1 MGQSLKRGKAKTL
14 HLWKRESKI
23 ISKGY
28 VKNMDEKKQ
37 LTKIENKVY
46 QRDTALECL
55 KSEEEEKKE
64 K

>member
-1 MGQSLKRGKAKTL
+1 
-14 HLWKRESKI
+14 
-23 ISKGY
+23 
-28 VKNMDEKKQ
+28 MDEKKQ

-55 KSEEEEKKE
+55 KSEEEEKRE